1 MSVVVFAL
9 QQVLYVANAL
19 SVEKNQKKIKKM
31 EVTILS
37 RELNEESAKK
47 FYEVTENM
55 LEQLAHS
62 QGIDDLSEYYELTD
76 FKIGAYG
83 ELLKN
88 YGDSISGVFMQMAFH
103 AQNASRLEHNREP
116 SSINLH
122 FLRDKL
128 CDFDPKR
135 FLFEPLLKDAS
146 SRV

>member
-1 MSVVVFAL
+1 
-9 QQVLYVANAL
+9 
-19 SVEKNQKKIKKM
+19 M

-62 QGIDDLSEYYELTD
+62 QCTDDLSEYYELTD

-103 AQNASRLEHNREP
+103 AQNA
-116 SSINLH
+116 
-122 FLRDKL
+122 FKL
-128 CDFDPKR
+128 G
-135 FLFEPLLKDAS
+135 LLTF
-146 SRV
+146 

>member
-1 MSVVVFAL
+1 
-9 QQVLYVANAL
+9 
-19 SVEKNQKKIKKM
+19 M

-88 YGDSISGVFMQMAFH
+88 YGDCISGVFMQMAFH
-103 AQNASRLEHNREP
+103 AQNASRLDT
-116 SSINLH
+116 IVKFLDNLD

-135 FLFEPLLKDAS
+135 FLERYKDAQQVIEALRYNENTEEGLVWNS
-146 SRV
+146 EKSQEKK

>member
-1 MSVVVFAL
+1 M
-9 QQVLYVANAL
+9 
-19 SVEKNQKKIKKM
+19 
-31 EVTILS
+31 S

-103 AQNASRLEHNREP
+103 AQNASRLDT
-116 SSINLH
+116 IVK
-122 FLRDKL
+122 FLDKWCAGSL
-128 CDFDPKR
+128 LSKEFRTIIKT
-135 FLFEPLLKDAS
+135 FEITA
-146 SRV
+146 